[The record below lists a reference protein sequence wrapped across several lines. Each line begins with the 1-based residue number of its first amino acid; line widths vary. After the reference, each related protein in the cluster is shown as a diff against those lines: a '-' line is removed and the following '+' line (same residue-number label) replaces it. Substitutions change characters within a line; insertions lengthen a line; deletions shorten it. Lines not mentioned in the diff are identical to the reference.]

1 MNLKSYAGGDDDMD
15 SFDVYWDINHNRKI
29 SIVIEQ
35 LMSFNKVI
43 GSQLVKDKYVS
54 PLSYGLVIDIECI
67 LKEIDDLK
75 NTDKIVFVWH
85 TLDIGNMLSN
95 NLPLFRK
102 IVRKYSHTRID
113 VEKSRK
119 SWRTISIVGKDAY
132 NAHLDLKK
140 LLKR

>member
-1 MNLKSYAGGDDDMD
+1 MK
-15 SFDVYWDINHNRKI
+15 IEKKTKNHPFRNYPI
-29 SIVIEQ
+29 GIENI
-35 LMSFNKVI
+35 MSFNKVI
-43 GSQLVKDKYVS
+43 GSQIVKDIDYVS
-54 PLSYGLVIDIECI
+54 PLSYGLVIDIDCI
-67 LKEIDDLK
+67 LKEIESLTK
-75 NTDKIVFVWH
+75 SNEIVFVWH

-113 VEKSRK
+113 IEKARK

-132 NAHLDLKK
+132 NAYLELMK